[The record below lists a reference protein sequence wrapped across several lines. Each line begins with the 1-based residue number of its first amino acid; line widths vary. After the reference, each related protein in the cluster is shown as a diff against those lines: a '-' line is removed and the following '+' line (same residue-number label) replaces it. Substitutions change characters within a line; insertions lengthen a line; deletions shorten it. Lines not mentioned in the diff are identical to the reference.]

1 MYYIFFILLAF
12 STTVSWFRFYPRN
25 TSEDRTTSIIVL
37 AVMLAFLFF
46 YSSSIN
52 LFGYLIMNTAEWK
65 KNYLTSYALL
75 PAWLHATQFILHV
88 IGGLAVVIFTLT
100 LARYRNTARV
110 WLMRIIPVVAFTQGI
125 AFYKGYSRVHGI
137 EETQNTVLLFV
148 MISLLMHAALF
159 LFLDSVRVRKYFNAI

>member
-12 STTVSWFRFYPRN
+12 STTVSWFRFFPRETSDDRN
-25 TSEDRTTSIIVL
+25 TSILLL

-52 LFGYLIMNTAEWK
+52 QLGYIIMNTTEWQ
-65 KNYLTSYALL
+65 KNYLISYGLL
-75 PAWLHATQFILHV
+75 PAWLHASHFILHV
-88 IGGLAVVIFTLT
+88 IGGLAAVIFTLT
-100 LARYRNTARV
+100 LARYRNAARV
-110 WLMRIIPVVAFTQGI
+110 WLMRITPVVAFTQGI

-148 MISLLMHAALF
+148 MISLIMHAALY